1 MRYEKYLLEES
12 EVPDPPILDAE
23 DVHLV
28 YTGISEKEQIEYR
41 AQIDILE
48 CAFFVLCELFDI
60 HPIEIQI
67 SAYSI
72 SFLLIEKEETEF
84 NPQEGIESPSLSRK
98 KMKGADTKEISG
110 AIIDLLLYRNKWNK
124 RMWYREV

>member
-12 EVPDPPILDAE
+12 EIPDPPILDAE

-48 CAFFVLCELFDI
+48 CAFFILCELFDI

-67 SAYSI
+67 TAYSI
-72 SFLLIEKEETEF
+72 SFLMITKDESDF
-84 NPQEGIESPSLSRK
+84 NPQTGLESPSLSRK
-98 KMKGADTKEISG
+98 KLKGADTKEVSG
-110 AIIDLLLYRNKWNK
+110 AIIDLLMTRKEWVK
-124 RMWYREV
+124 EMAYREV